1 MKKFLV
7 IVVTAVALAFG
18 SAQQAN
24 AQGALGLRLGG
35 GTWFGGELSYL
46 TAMDGNRWEL
56 DLGFG
61 AGHNWSHVCF
71 TGAYQWDWNI
81 VAGLNWF
88 VGPAAQVNL
97 VFAKNDLDL
106 GIGIGGQIGLE
117 YDFSDLGAPIQL
129 SLDARPMWVAFFM
142 DHYDYYANGS
152 CGFGWGAA
160 LGIRYVF

>member
-7 IVVTAVALAFG
+7 ILVTAVALAFG

-61 AGHNWSHVCF
+61 GYHGLFLSF

-88 VGPAAQVNL
+88 VGPAAQVDMFLGDSNY
-97 VFAKNDLDL
+97 KSDLGL
-106 GIGIGGQIGLE
+106 GIGE
-117 YDFSDLGAPIQL
+117 Y
-129 SLDARPMWVAFFM
+129 
-142 DHYDYYANGS
+142 
-152 CGFGWGAA
+152 
-160 LGIRYVF
+160 

>member
-35 GTWFGGELSYL
+35 GTFLGGEISYL
-46 TAMDGNRWEL
+46 TAMDANRWEL

-61 AGHNWSHVCF
+61 GGRNWMHLGL

-97 VFAKNDLDL
+97 LLSNSAGSDFGV
-106 GIGIGGQIGLE
+106 GVGGQIGLE

-129 SLDARPMWVAFFM
+129 SLDARPLAHFFFN
-142 DHYDYYANGS
+142 HNYYPSGVV
-152 CGFGWGAA
+152 GFGWGAA
-160 LGIRYVF
+160 LGIRYIF